1 MVGCGIQLFAEFS
14 GVNTIMWETINLFY
28 MKLDLKTIISF
39 MYVWYVSFICVIVWI
54 AIKNKTVCDFLSS
67 DK

>member
-14 GVNTIMWETINLFY
+14 GVNTIMWETINSFY

-39 MYVWYVSFICVIVWI
+39 MLYVWYVSHIVWL
-54 AIKNKTVCDFLSS
+54 FESQ
-67 DK
+67 